1 VTDSQII
8 ECIVGIIK
16 RGDISFEE
24 LFDEVQFELRST
36 RNFNLSLSAFKEI
49 LDKLFV
55 TGQVVEIEETRYYL
69 RLGKIT

>member
-1 VTDSQII
+1 MTDSQII
-8 ECIVGIIK
+8 ECIVGVIK